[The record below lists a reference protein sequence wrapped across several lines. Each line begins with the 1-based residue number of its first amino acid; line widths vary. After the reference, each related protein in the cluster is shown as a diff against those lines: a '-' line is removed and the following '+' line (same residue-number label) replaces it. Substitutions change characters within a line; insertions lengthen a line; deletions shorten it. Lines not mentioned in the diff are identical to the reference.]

1 MRDIGKNIKT
11 LRVMKNMTQEEL
23 SELLFVTRQT
33 VSNYE
38 NGKSRPDV
46 DMIIKIAEVLDA
58 DVNAVIYGM
67 PTPPD
72 RKKAYIK
79 LGVCYGLLVI
89 LAVLYLVLAP
99 IAEQWRYNHFRTG
112 LQDVLIFYV
121 RPLMLMFFGWGIL
134 HGLSLA
140 LQFKELSGRWV
151 KISKWALVATTA
163 LIFISTLPWMIFVA
177 YGDYLGATTG
187 SVMLSSPKIPVIS
200 DIMWFT
206 MMMDAKAPAV
216 YALIGGALRLF
227 RFPK

>member
-99 IAEQWRYNHFRTG
+99 IAEQWRYTHFRTG
-112 LQDVLIFYV
+112 LQDVLILYI
-121 RPLMLMFFGWGIL
+121 RPFILILFGWGIL

-140 LQFKELSGRWV
+140 LQFKELNGKYVKPCKWV
-151 KISKWALVATTA
+151 LIGVTVLLLV
-163 LIFISTLPWMIFVA
+163 STLPWMIFHI
-177 YGDYLGATTG
+177 YGDCLAATTG
-187 SVMLSSPKIPVIS
+187 SVMISLPNIPVIS
-200 DIMWFT
+200 DIMWLA